1 MIFPSFLHVRE
12 KTNRGKSKED
22 KGNQRN
28 YKRNRGPQ
36 NSGREKVVFFC
47 SEGWNCC
54 RRQEN
59 RPGFDVHHQARLQ
72 DYFGHPWPVCSFQ
85 INLSPPFFFGS
96 DLPLDDLWAS
106 CSKSISF
113 FPDGRWARRRWHD
126 VSHRASL
133 MKTNLPQLE
142 VLPHPITFFFCFQR
156 LVAHSTGGVG
166 RAAMHL
172 HKVVDADGSQV
183 LVEIWYTCAPT
194 PCPPAHRSIIYLF

>member
-1 MIFPSFLHVRE
+1 MRE

-106 CSKSISF
+106 CSKSVSF
-113 FPDGRWARRRWHD
+113 SRWSVGKTSLARRFAQGKFDENQFATVGGSSTPDHFLFPEARRLPYVAWAVQPCIFTRWWTPM
-126 VSHRASL
+126 VARCSSKYGTRA
-133 MKTNLPQLE
+133 PR
-142 VLPHPITFFFCFQR
+142 HHAR
-156 LVAHSTGGVG
+156 
-166 RAAMHL
+166 R
-172 HKVVDADGSQV
+172 
-183 LVEIWYTCAPT
+183 PT
-194 PCPPAHRSIIYLF
+194 DLLFIYFSK